1 MRKEKES
8 FRKARKLRNL
18 VFRRS
23 TSGYEF
29 SYRVNLHVQ
38 ENTLEQLNI
47 LQVRKRTSEDYKS
60 F

>member
-18 VFRRS
+18 AFRRS
-23 TSGYEF
+23 TLGYEF